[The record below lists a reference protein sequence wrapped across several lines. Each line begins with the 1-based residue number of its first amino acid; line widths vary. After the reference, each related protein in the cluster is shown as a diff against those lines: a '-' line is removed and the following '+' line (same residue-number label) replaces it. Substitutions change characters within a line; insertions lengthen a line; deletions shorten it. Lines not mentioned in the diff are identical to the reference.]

1 MICDEIYGS
10 QNFIADI
17 TVINNLKGRSD
28 GKYIATAH
36 ESLLIYHKGN
46 FITNGVAVPEEY
58 DKEYKLIDENGRYRL
73 QGLRKRGDSSR
84 REDRPNMYYPFYYN
98 EVDNKLY
105 LEHHSNCIEIYPHLS
120 DESDGRWRW
129 GIETS
134 KERISELVAQKVKGR
149 NEYDI
154 FQKDYITET
163 KKIKPKRNP
172 DKDYWTEAVVFTTSN
187 NSFGPTEIS
196 YLENKF
202 CNLAIEANR
211 YIVKNGNDPSPGHIT
226 EEKES
231 ELEEF
236 VDYANLIM
244 GTLGHKIF
252 VPLNKGV
259 TVADNTVDTASEEI
273 ELFFTR
279 TIKKINFIVEASA
292 KQTAE
297 GFVVLKG
304 SKIAPNSGAD
314 YTISSGNRKKREECK
329 IENNI
334 LKEDVLFNSPSSAAE
349 FVTGKSCNG
358 WVSWKTKDGKTLH
371 DLEKADSI

>member
-1 MICDEIYGS
+1 MDGDAS
-10 QNFIADI
+10 
-17 TVINNLKGRSD
+17 GRI
-28 GKYIATAH
+28 KCTLANWT
-36 ESLLIYHKGN
+36 
-46 FITNGVAVPEEY
+46 GVA
-58 DKEYKLIDENGRYRL
+58 YKIPRTEIEKCKNREDLKWSGVYFLFGVSDDTGENIAYIGQAGTRKNGEGILYRL
-73 QGLRKRGDSSR
+73 
-84 REDRPNMYYPFYYN
+84 M
-98 EVDNKLY
+98 
-105 LEHHSNCIEIYPHLS
+105 EH
-120 DESDGRWRW
+120 
-129 GIETS
+129 
-134 KERISELVAQKVKGR
+134 
-149 NEYDI
+149 
-154 FQKDYITET
+154 
-163 KKIKPKRNP
+163 KRNSE
-172 DKDYWTEAVVFTTSN
+172 KDYWTEAVVFTTSN

-236 VDYANLIM
+236 VDYARLIM

-252 VPLNKGV
+252 VPLNKSNP
-259 TVADNTVDTASEEI
+259 DIEDTTDATFDEI

-279 TIKKINFIVEASA
+279 TIKKINFTVEASA

-304 SKIAPNSGAD
+304 SKIAPSSD
-314 YTISSGNRKKREECK
+314 DDSTISSGNSQKRKECR

-334 LKEDVLFNSPSSAAE
+334 LQEDVLFSSPTSAAQ

-358 WVSWKTKDGKTLH
+358 LVSWKTKDGKTLR
-371 DLEKADSI
+371 DLEETTAVPESTAVPNQI

>member
-1 MICDEIYGS
+1 MSRGK
-10 QNFIADI
+10 N
-17 TVINNLKGRSD
+17 INLFLMDGDASGRI
-28 GKYIATAH
+28 KCT
-36 ESLLIYHKGN
+36 LLN
-46 FITNGVAVPEEY
+46 WTGVA
-58 DKEYKLIDENGRYRL
+58 YKIPRTEIEKCKN
-73 QGLRKRGDSSR
+73 
-84 REDRPNMYYPFYYN
+84 REDLKWSGVYFLFG
-98 EVDNKLY
+98 V
-105 LEHHSNCIEIYPHLS
+105 S
-120 DESDGRWRW
+120 DETGENIAYIGQA
-129 GIETS
+129 GIRKNGEGILS
-134 KERISELVAQKVKGR
+134 RLMEH
-149 NEYDI
+149 
-154 FQKDYITET
+154 
-163 KKIKPKRNP
+163 KRNP

-211 YIVKNGNDPSPGHIT
+211 YTVKNSNDPSSGHIT

-236 VDYANLIM
+236 VDYAKLIM

-252 VPLNKGV
+252 IPLNKPV
-259 TVADNTVDTASEEI
+259 PTNNENNTLETEEI

-279 TIKKINFIVEASA
+279 TIKKIGFTAEATA

-304 SKIAPNSGAD
+304 SKIAPSSGVD
-314 YTISSGNRKKREECK
+314 NTISPGNRKKREECK

-334 LKEDVLFNSPSSAAE
+334 LQEDVLFNSPSSAAE

-371 DLEKADSI
+371 DLEEQIQSDNTE